1 MKVYRI
7 KHKPSG
13 LYYNRIDNDENEK
26 GMAFE
31 SSMKALLSF
40 HLWVNMK
47 FTQGTDLSK
56 WELEECEIKN

>member
-13 LYYNRIDNDENEK
+13 LYYNGIDNDEDET

-31 SSMKALLSF
+31 TTMKALLSF
-40 HLWVNMK
+40 NLWVNMK
-47 FTQGTDLSK
+47 FAHGTNLK
-56 WELEECEIKN
+56 EWEIEETEINN

>member
-13 LYYNRIDNDENEK
+13 LFFNGIDNDENET
-26 GMAFE
+26 GMSFE

-47 FTQGTDLSK
+47 FAQGTDLSE
-56 WELEECEIKN
+56 WELEEHEIKD